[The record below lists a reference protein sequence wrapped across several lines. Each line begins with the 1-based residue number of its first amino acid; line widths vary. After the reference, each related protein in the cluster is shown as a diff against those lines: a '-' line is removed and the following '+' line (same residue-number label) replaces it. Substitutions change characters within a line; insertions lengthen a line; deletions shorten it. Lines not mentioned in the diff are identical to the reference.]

1 MKLTINSKIQIAIFS
16 NLVLLL
22 STIAVICTFADK
34 QILRMGYSKDLII
47 LGVTIDTLEKYLM
60 LQVIIFLVEFF
71 HSIIFE
77 FANPI
82 MYFQIFDRKHKYISE
97 FTKLELQLYAQSL
110 WFITSLKQ
118 GFMLLVS
125 ITQIDITI
133 CKIIY
138 SEIAVVIVIRNLLNE
153 KIFIKNNV
161 PSLDLDQISVPHD
174 LV

>member
-1 MKLTINSKIQIAIFS
+1 M
-16 NLVLLL
+16 LLI
-22 STIAVICTFADK
+22 STILVICSFADK
-34 QILRMGYSKDLII
+34 DILRVGYSKDLVV
-47 LGVTIDTLEKYLM
+47 LGITIDTLDKYLV

-82 MYFQIFDRKHKYISE
+82 MYFQVFDSKHKYITD
-97 FTKLELQLYAQSL
+97 FTKFELQLYAQSL

-138 SEIAVVIVIRNLLNE
+138 GEIAVVIVIRNLLNN
-153 KIFIKNNV
+153 KIFIKNNNIADAAYN
-161 PSLDLDQISVPHD
+161 SSHSDIEQIV
-174 LV
+174 

>member
-1 MKLTINSKIQIAIFS
+1 MELSVNKKIQIAIIS

-22 STIAVICTFADK
+22 STILVICKFADK
-34 QILRMGYSKDLII
+34 DILRVGYSKDLIV
-47 LGVTIDTLEKYLM
+47 LGVTIDSLDKYLI
-60 LQVIIFLVEFF
+60 LQFIIFLVEFF
-71 HSIIFE
+71 HSIIYE

-82 MYFQIFDRKHKYISE
+82 MYFQVFDSKQKYITD

-110 WFITSLKQ
+110 WFITSLKN

-138 SEIAVVIVIRNLLNE
+138 SEIAVVIVIRNLLNQ
-153 KIFIKNNV
+153 KVFVSKNNDA
-161 PSLDLDQISVPHD
+161 STSIDLEAVTTT
-174 LV
+174 